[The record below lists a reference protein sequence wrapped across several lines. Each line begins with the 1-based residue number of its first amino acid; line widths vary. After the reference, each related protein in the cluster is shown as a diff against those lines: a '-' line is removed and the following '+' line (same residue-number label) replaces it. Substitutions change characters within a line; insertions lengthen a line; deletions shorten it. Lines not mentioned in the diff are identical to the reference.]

1 MNLIHKAR
9 EPNNGPAGLRSQ
21 RGSVNRNK
29 FEIEIGL
36 RRDAERIYIE
46 RLGGRRIGQ
55 EFK

>member
-29 FEIEIGL
+29 VEIEIDL
-36 RRDAERIYIE
+36 RGMRNAYIE
-46 RLGGRRIGQ
+46 RLGEQRVR
-55 EFK
+55 